1 MIFHEFTVQVFLNK
15 VNEAININSI
25 IRKKNLTYTN
35 QIIIKF
41 QHKFIL
47 NLIKWIAVSKI
58 IINLTPFTIFLN

>member
-41 QHKFIL
+41 
-47 NLIKWIAVSKI
+47 
-58 IINLTPFTIFLN
+58 